1 MHHEQFSQCPCTLS
15 PFVTKSPPG
24 LGKPSYF
31 SSFLPFPF
39 QKKVRP
45 VQFFVCLFFFLFSFF
60 FLLGSFVV
68 KFSKG
73 VTKRNL
79 RHTHH
84 TRLPHTQHAP
94 HTHHTRHTRTT
105 RGTRA
110 PHVPHT
116 DHTRHTRTTHTTG
129 NLKNNNCFRF
139 EV

>member
-15 PFVTKSPPG
+15 PFVTKSLPG

-60 FLLGSFVV
+60 FLLGSFLVH
-68 KFSKG
+68 FLKG
-73 VTKRNL
+73 VTKRHF

-84 TRLPHTQHAP
+84 TRLPHAPHAP
-94 HTHHTRHTRTT
+94 HVHHTHTTC
-105 RGTRA
+105 A

-116 DHTRHTRTTHTTG
+116 DHTRHMRTTHTTC
-129 NLKNNNCFRF
+129 NNNNKKKIDL
-139 EV
+139 V

>member
-60 FLLGSFVV
+60 FLLGSFLVH
-68 KFSKG
+68 FLKG
-73 VTKRNL
+73 VTKRHF

-84 TRLPHTQHAP
+84 TRLPHAPHAP
-94 HTHHTRHTRTT
+94 HVHHTHTTC
-105 RGTRA
+105 A

-116 DHTRHTRTTHTTG
+116 DHTRHTRTTHTTC
-129 NLKNNNCFRF
+129 NDNNNKKNDL
-139 EV
+139 V